1 MKKLASIIA
10 VLVLSSVA
18 NANKNYQNSSRMV
31 YYMDGENVYHTSA
44 TAARSHAMVF
54 DRTTAKVKMQLESG
68 CKLHRHLCPVCELF
82 GK

>member
-1 MKKLASIIA
+1 MKKIIA
-10 VLVLSSVA
+10 VIAVIAVSIVA
-18 NANKNYQNSSRMV
+18 TANKTYQNSGRVV